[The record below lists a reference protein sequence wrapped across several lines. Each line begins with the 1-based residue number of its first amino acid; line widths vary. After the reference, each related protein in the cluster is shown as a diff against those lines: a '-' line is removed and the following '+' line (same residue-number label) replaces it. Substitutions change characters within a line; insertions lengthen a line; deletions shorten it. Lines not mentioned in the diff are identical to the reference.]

1 MPPQKVFYCG
11 SNATLLH
18 ALRLSGGGSLQVEQ
32 IPESLSFHELARMPE
47 VGMLVLQHEP
57 PSSDSFASL
66 RNWQRE
72 KPDVREA
79 IPAVRDPGRPV

>member
-1 MPPQKVFYCG
+1 MPPPKVFYRG
-11 SNATLLH
+11 SNANLLH
-18 ALRLSGGGSLQVEQ
+18 TLRISGGGSLQVEQ
-32 IPESLSFHELARMPE
+32 IPESLSFQDLARMSD

-72 KPDVREA
+72 NPDV
-79 IPAVRDPGRPV
+79 PVLVLT